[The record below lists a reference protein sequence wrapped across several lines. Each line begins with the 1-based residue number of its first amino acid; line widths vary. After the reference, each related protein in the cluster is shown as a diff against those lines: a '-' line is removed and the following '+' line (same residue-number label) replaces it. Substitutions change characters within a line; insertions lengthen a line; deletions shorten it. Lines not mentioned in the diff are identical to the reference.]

1 MHDDD
6 RLLDRLGAG
15 RGALFTVDG
24 HHGADQTTRLL
35 AAWRREMQ
43 PAALPRPIAVGVADR
58 ALRRASGRGSLR
70 PMLAVVAAITLL
82 LMAAATIGARTA
94 RPGDTLWPL
103 TQVMWH
109 DRADSVLA
117 GEAARQSLNRARAAL
132 ADGDAGQAIV
142 ALTAAA
148 ANMGKVQDLD
158 GRTELK
164 AVYNELMNRASSRL
178 APTPSATVAV
188 PVGPGYTSPPAA
200 GSGGGGGGSTLFP
213 AGPPSTSE
221 IATTA
226 PSTTP
231 APSSTSAPSTTR
243 APSTTSASSTH
254 HPSTTPA
261 PSSTQPPPS
270 STGDGSSVSSTP
282 ATTPTSPTTAPE
294 TPTTPSTTDP
304 GSSSSSSVSSTP
316 PPDQTTTQESVQA
329 RGLIMPAGTVS
340 DTTSTAPSTAA
351 PTP

>member
-132 ADGDAGQAIV
+132 ADGDPGQAIV

-200 GSGGGGGGSTLFP
+200 GGEGNTPIP
-213 AGPPSTSE
+213 AWSPSTSE
-221 IATTA
+221 IATTT

-231 APSSTSAPSTTR
+231 APSSTSAPSSTQ
-243 APSTTSASSTH
+243 APSTTSTSSSTH
-254 HPSTTPA
+254 HPSTTAA
-261 PSSTQPPPS
+261 PSSTQQPPS
-270 STGDGSSVSSTP
+270 TTGGGSSVSSTP

-304 GSSSSSSVSSTP
+304 GSSTSSSVSSTP

-340 DTTSTAPSTAA
+340 DTTSTAPSTPAE
-351 PTP
+351 TP